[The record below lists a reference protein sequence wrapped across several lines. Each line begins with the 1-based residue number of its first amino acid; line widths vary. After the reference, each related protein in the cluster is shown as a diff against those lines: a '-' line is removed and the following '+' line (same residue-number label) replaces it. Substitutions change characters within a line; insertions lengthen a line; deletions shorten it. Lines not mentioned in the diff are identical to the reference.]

1 MMKKLTFTL
10 LCLVISMCTVVAQ
23 NVKVTGTVTSAD
35 DGQPVIGASIIVKG
49 TTIGTVTDF
58 DGKFSL
64 DVPQEGKILQISYVG
79 MNTQEVAVKPVVK
92 VLLQSDTQKLEE
104 VVVTAMGITRSEK
117 TLGYSATTVK
127 ADDIISSRTTNV
139 ADALSGKVAGLSVSS
154 TSADPG
160 SVSNVVIRG
169 FSSINGSNQPL
180 YVVDGVPLQNNMVS
194 GSGKNV
200 STGGISSVASEDI
213 ASMTVLKG
221 AAATAL
227 YGSRAANG
235 VIVIT
240 TKSGK
245 KGDGRNFSISYSGNV
260 QSRVVS
266 YLPELQNSFGQ
277 GWNGAQTF
285 IENGSWGPRL
295 DGSMQVY
302 GPIWNNQQLIHE
314 YSAKK
319 NNLKDFF
326 DPGWSQNHTISL
338 SGVSNDSKM
347 DYYLSY
353 SYTNDDGIMPDDYDT
368 YFTSRFTYPGVL
380 AGEAL

>member
-1 MMKKLTFTL
+1 
-10 LCLVISMCTVVAQ
+10 MCTVVAQ

-319 NNLKDFF
+319 K
-326 DPGWSQNHTISL
+326 
-338 SGVSNDSKM
+338 
-347 DYYLSY
+347 
-353 SYTNDDGIMPDDYDT
+353 
-368 YFTSRFTYPGVL
+368 
-380 AGEAL
+380 